1 MRNNRLTM
9 RLFVLS
15 LVFITGCA
23 IQKPSATSSTNYSED
38 LSVLRPEVD
47 DNDSTFTVTP
57 VRKTEY
63 VEAKYTVNDKLDAV
77 LDSIDRINLSR
88 KYVDGFTILVYSGLD
103 RETALNVRKQ
113 LTTEIPDLQS
123 EIEYA
128 QPNFRVRAGSYFN
141 RLEAQKDY
149 LAVKRLF
156 PNAIITPSRIQ
167 IQSDR

>member
-1 MRNNRLTM
+1 M
-9 RLFVLS
+9 RLHFFALS
-15 LVFITGCA
+15 LIFAAGCA
-23 IQKPSATSSTNYSED
+23 VQKPSATTGTSYSED

-47 DNDSTFTVTP
+47 SADSSVAETP

-63 VEAKYTVNDKLDAV
+63 VEAKYAVNAKLDAV

-103 RETALNVRKQ
+103 REAALNARKE
-113 LTTEIPDLQS
+113 LTTAIPDLQS

-128 QPNFRVRAGSYFN
+128 QPNFRVRAGTYFN
-141 RLEAQKDY
+141 RLDAQKDY
-149 LAVKRLF
+149 VAVKRLF

-167 IQSDR
+167 IQPDN

>member
-1 MRNNRLTM
+1 M
-9 RLFVLS
+9 RLHFFALS
-15 LVFITGCA
+15 LIFTAGCA
-23 IQKPSATSSTNYSED
+23 VQKPSATTGTSYSED

-47 DNDSTFTVTP
+47 SADSSVAETP

-63 VEAKYTVNDKLDAV
+63 VEAKYAVNAKLDAV

-103 RETALNVRKQ
+103 REAALNARKE
-113 LTTEIPDLQS
+113 LTTAIPDLQS

-128 QPNFRVRAGSYFN
+128 QPNFRVRAGTYFN
-141 RLEAQKDY
+141 RLDAQKDY
-149 LAVKRLF
+149 VAVKRLF

-167 IQSDR
+167 IQPDN